1 MRIFSPKRYVA
12 SVDRIDLDTLWA
24 DGKRAILLDRDNTL
38 VPRDTEQV
46 PAAVSAWLDAAHAKG
61 FKLCMVS
68 NNWHRDQVMSSAR
81 ELGLEAISHAMKPA
95 PFALKAG
102 LKRLG
107 ATADEAVLI
116 GDQLYTDVWSG
127 NFAGVDTILVKP
139 QATQD
144 LWSTQIFRIFERR
157 ALRDL
162 PCEESVSLCPSTPN
176 TAAPISSLSACW
188 ARASRRSRAT
198 SAPCSSDVLS
208 IPTAWSSAVA
218 ASR

>member
-1 MRIFSPKRYVA
+1 MPHTTRKTAQDFDPAVMRLFDQYVHGLI
-12 SVDRIDLDTLWA
+12 DRRGFLKGTSGL
-24 DGKRAILLDRDNTL
+24 AISTAAATGLLSQQPET
-38 VPRDTEQV
+38 PGEK
-46 PAAVSAWLDAAHAKG
+46 W
-61 FKLCMVS
+61 
-68 NNWHRDQVMSSAR
+68 AR

-144 LWSTQIFRIFERR
+144 LWYTQIFRIFERR

-162 PCEESVSLCPSTPN
+162 PCEE
-176 TAAPISSLSACW
+176 
-188 ARASRRSRAT
+188 
-198 SAPCSSDVLS
+198 
-208 IPTAWSSAVA
+208 
-218 ASR
+218 

>member
-46 PAAVSAWLDAAHAKG
+46 PAAVSAWLDTARAKG

-68 NNWHRDQVMSSAR
+68 NNWHRDQVMASAR

-116 GDQLYTDVWSG
+116 GDQLLHGRVERQLRRRRYHPG
-127 NFAGVDTILVKP
+127 KAAGHAGPVVY
-139 QATQD
+139 A
-144 LWSTQIFRIFERR
+144 
-157 ALRDL
+157 DL
-162 PCEESVSLCPSTPN
+162 PYL
-176 TAAPISSLSACW
+176 
-188 ARASRRSRAT
+188 
-198 SAPCSSDVLS
+198 
-208 IPTAWSSAVA
+208 
-218 ASR
+218 